1 MNSKGFRDEDGNFIT
16 IPGESVKYDAMSGHL
31 ARFDENGN
39 IIDGGEAPDVI
50 ESVQAQVLCDNE
62 GIHLNISDNGVTITY
77 SNLVNLF
84 RALQTP
90 DNTPTE
96 NSDKLVTSGGVKTAL
111 DGKAPANYVPLK
123 IERTTPEGTSRVLVD
138 GEEIEFFI
146 EDVTGDDPREATA
159 ALNFSKMPN
168 FARALRDPDNTPT
181 EDSDNLI
188 KSGAVYDALAEKANN
203 SDLDGKLEKV
213 VNEGIVF
220 DVSNNALALKSDTT
234 IYDSLFREGNYT
246 FPVEIAVY
254 DSVEDEN
261 VPFVGFCKTNFDGT
275 TLSSRVFIGER
286 VIVLHKVKATGVVT
300 LSSTYTLGSLLS

>member
-39 IIDGGEAPDVI
+39 IIDGGEAPDFI
-50 ESVQAQVLCDNE
+50 ESSQAQVLCDNE